1 MEVKFVSYD
10 GKYPNLCNGNLVVEI
25 DRKRVSFG
33 WTKDNKYWTGETA
46 DFHKFWSTGGRC
58 CFSQDGTVEIKHEPW
73 TMECANKKDYP
84 QEVWLALPRV
94 LEVMNENVPYG
105 CCGGCL

>member
-10 GKYPNLCNGNLVVEI
+10 GKYPNLCRGSLTVEI
-25 DRKRVSFG
+25 DGKKVTFG
-33 WTKDNKYWTGETA
+33 NVEEV
-46 DFHKFWSTGGRC
+46 DFPEFWSSGGKCRI
-58 CFSQDGTVEIKHEPW
+58 SRDDEIIEKEPW

-84 QEVWLALPRV
+84 RDIWLALPRV